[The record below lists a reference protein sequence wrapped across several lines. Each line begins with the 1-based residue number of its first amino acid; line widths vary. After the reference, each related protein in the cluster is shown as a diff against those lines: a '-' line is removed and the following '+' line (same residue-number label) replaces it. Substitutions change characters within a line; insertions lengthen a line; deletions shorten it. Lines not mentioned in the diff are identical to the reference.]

1 MAAVTLLLPAC
12 SRLHGQPLPAPL
24 ARALGRADR
33 TPATQPGERAQL
45 LRHFDLLLRGWP
57 VAALTRQLDAD
68 DAGLSAWVRA
78 DPVYVR
84 PDINGARLLA
94 HGEGMQLGIEDVEAL
109 LPALRPLFGDTG
121 FPIDAPTPHRWYLQL
136 PKEVRLPT
144 FPEPADALG
153 ADLFEHLPGIDQAAG
168 PEGRRWRALLSEAQV
183 VLHNHPWN
191 AQRIAAG
198 KPPVN
203 SLWFWGGGVLPD
215 HVSSKHRHV
224 HSDDDLLRALGLAAK
239 TQVASLPARF
249 AMTDEAALFDLRHA
263 RDVAALSR
271 DWLDP
276 ALSALLRGSV
286 EPLRLDAEDGSGFVL
301 ERRQRWRFWR
311 KSLASFDA

>member
-1 MAAVTLLLPAC
+1 MAVATLLLPSC
-12 SRLHGQPLPAPL
+12 SRLAGQRWSAPV

-33 TPATQPGERAQL
+33 SPASAPGERQQL
-45 LRHFDLLLRGWP
+45 LRHFDLLPRGWP
-57 VAALTRQLDAD
+57 AAALTRQQDAD
-68 DAGLSAWVRA
+68 DAYLSAWVRA

-109 LPALRPLFGDTG
+109 LPALRPMFGDTG
-121 FPIDAPTPHRWYLQL
+121 FPIDAPSPQRWYLQL

-144 FPEPADALG
+144 FAEPADALG
-153 ADLFEHLPGIDQAAG
+153 ADLFEHLPGIDQCTS

-191 AQRIAAG
+191 AQRVAAS

-239 TQVASLPARF
+239 TQVASLPAQF
-249 AMTDEAALFDLRHA
+249 AMTNEVALFDLRRA

-271 DWLDP
+271 DWLEP
-276 ALSALLRGSV
+276 ALSALLHGRLGS
-286 EPLRLDAEDGSGFVL
+286 LRLDAEDGSGFVL

-311 KSLASFDA
+311 KPLSSFDV

>member
-1 MAAVTLLLPAC
+1 MAAVTLLLPSC
-12 SRLHGQPLPAPL
+12 GRLGGHALPESF

-33 TPATQPGERAQL
+33 TAHEPGERAQL
-45 LRHFDLLLRGWP
+45 LRHFDLLPRGWP
-57 VAALTRQLDAD
+57 VAALTRQLDCN
-68 DAGLSAWVRA
+68 DAHLSAWVRA

-94 HGEGMQLGIEDVEAL
+94 HGEAMQLGIEDAQEL

-121 FPIDAPTPHRWYLQL
+121 FPIDAPAPQRWYLQL
-136 PKEVRLPT
+136 PKEVRLPK
-144 FPEPADALG
+144 FAEPADALG

-215 HVSSKHRHV
+215 HVGSVHRTV
-224 HSDDDLLRALGLAAK
+224 YADDVLLLSLALAA
-239 TQVASLPARF
+239 QVPGSALPARF
-249 AMTDEAALFDLRHA
+249 VATDEDALFDLRRA
-263 RDVAALSR
+263 RDIAVLSR
-271 DWLDP
+271 DWLEP
-276 ALSALLRGSV
+276 ALAALQQGAIDR
-286 EPLRLDAEDGSGFVL
+286 LRLDAGDGTGFGL
-301 ERRQRWRFWR
+301 GRRQRWRIWR
-311 KSLASFDA
+311 RPRAGFDR